1 MSNANQPTHDTN
13 VEAPSAPN
21 NNEAPAAA
29 NNDAATNA
37 IPRLQQVHPNELLF
51 VHPQDFRKI
60 QEFIHDLIVALPK
73 GTSEETVE
81 LLLDLNTHV
90 GQVGRMNPNY
100 RPYPLQD

>member
-1 MSNANQPTHDTN
+1 MSNVNKANHDTN
-13 VEAPSAPN
+13 VEAPTATNS
-21 NNEAPAAA
+21 
-29 NNDAATNA
+29 DAATSA
-37 IPRLQQVHPNELLF
+37 IPRLQQVHPNELIK
-51 VHPQDFRKI
+51 VQPQDFRKI
-60 QEFIHDLIVALPK
+60 QQYIHDLIVALPK